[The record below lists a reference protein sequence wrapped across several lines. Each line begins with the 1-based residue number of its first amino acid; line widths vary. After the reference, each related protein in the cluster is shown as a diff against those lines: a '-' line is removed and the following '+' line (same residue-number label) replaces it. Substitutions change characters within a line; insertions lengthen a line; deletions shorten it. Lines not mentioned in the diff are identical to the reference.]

1 MLVKG
6 QPSYLEATMSRTTK
20 KRIIFG
26 GYDAKSC
33 PEKIRKTYDPYYKDV
48 ELDEPSPG
56 DLFRMNSGVS
66 RETDVGIDLKNA
78 LDRKIAIIPACDR
91 SAESKAARES
101 KTLELMENRGNYI
114 VIWNARL
121 PQNFVTHRTG
131 EPDALVYNGINKET
145 GKNIWLPVD
154 VKDHKSLEG
163 EKSNPSYMVSQYTKP
178 KFSDATLTEFPKGTP
193 QKVDA
198 LQLAHYHRM
207 LEQLGYANS
216 KPLGGIIGREGVI
229 IWHDLTEPIY
239 RHKVLSQVSAM
250 DYYDHEFNIRVDVAS
265 NAIDGIAITGPEL
278 KEECGGCQF
287 KTVCHDELELELD
300 HITLLSGL
308 TPDRA
313 KTYYDHGITKIQ
325 DLAYLDYKTAVL
337 VDAGINVEQIISDLG
352 NYSANDPA
360 SMLISDTSLLEQLNI
375 AKVSDLAKLDK
386 KTAKFSLTKV
396 YKLAETIDIAR
407 VKKIGKVH
415 LSRGVGFVPLE
426 RTGIEEDIDIEDSN
440 GFVYLIGVQTYQRRR
455 EGENYKIK
463 ATYHAFET
471 WTQGEAG
478 EARVFAEFWE
488 HIVGQ
493 RHFAKSNKWGYRAY
507 HYTHHEPIAFR
518 KLAARHAGKPGIP
531 TLEELNEFL
540 DSKEFIDMFPI
551 LTTEMIWPTESLTLK
566 SVAKWARFHWRDS
579 DPGGG
584 NSLAWYKDAVDHPD
598 EEVRLDNRKRLKMYN
613 HDDVAAQVAI
623 RNWLSDLGEARVLGK
638 RIPKVDSTDKRF
650 SRKRAN

>member
-1 MLVKG
+1 
-6 QPSYLEATMSRTTK
+6 
-20 KRIIFG
+20 
-26 GYDAKSC
+26 
-33 PEKIRKTYDPYYKDV
+33 
-48 ELDEPSPG
+48 
-56 DLFRMNSGVS
+56 
-66 RETDVGIDLKNA
+66 
-78 LDRKIAIIPACDR
+78 
-91 SAESKAARES
+91 
-101 KTLELMENRGNYI
+101 
-114 VIWNARL
+114 
-121 PQNFVTHRTG
+121 
-131 EPDALVYNGINKET
+131 
-145 GKNIWLPVD
+145 
-154 VKDHKSLEG
+154 
-163 EKSNPSYMVSQYTKP
+163 
-178 KFSDATLTEFPKGTP
+178 
-193 QKVDA
+193 
-198 LQLAHYHRM
+198 
-207 LEQLGYANS
+207 
-216 KPLGGIIGREGVI
+216 
-229 IWHDLTEPIY
+229 
-239 RHKVLSQVSAM
+239 
-250 DYYDHEFNIRVDVAS
+250 
-265 NAIDGIAITGPEL
+265 
-278 KEECGGCQF
+278 
-287 KTVCHDELELELD
+287 
-300 HITLLSGL
+300 
-308 TPDRA
+308 
-313 KTYYDHGITKIQ
+313 
-325 DLAYLDYKTAVL
+325 
-337 VDAGINVEQIISDLG
+337 
-352 NYSANDPA
+352 
-360 SMLISDTSLLEQLNI
+360 
-375 AKVSDLAKLDK
+375 
-386 KTAKFSLTKV
+386 
-396 YKLAETIDIAR
+396 
-407 VKKIGKVH
+407 
-415 LSRGVGFVPLE
+415 LE